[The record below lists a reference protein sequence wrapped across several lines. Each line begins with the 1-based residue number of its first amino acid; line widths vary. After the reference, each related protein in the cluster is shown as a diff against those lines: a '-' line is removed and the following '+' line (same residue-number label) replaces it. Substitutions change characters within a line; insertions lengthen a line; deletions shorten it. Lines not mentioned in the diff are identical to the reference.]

1 MGIFSKKAK
10 LEDVCR
16 DFYDKAY
23 INPKVGAVDAS
34 KVFYEVSR
42 KNLIEVDKHFEKITL
57 ENITK
62 ELQALQ
68 FEMFALAWTH
78 KFISG
83 KFLVA
88 QSAFTK
94 RYLHEKGKD
103 DIWENMKDYND
114 IIDGTT
120 LEWLINQSRMT
131 LGFNYGV
138 REDLTK
144 ENTKEAE
151 ELNITDKESIQRAN
165 HRLWSGE
172 AWRQKKLHIS
182 LVYIFCKH
190 LNLKVE
196 ELNRD
201 AIIGLGAII
210 HGMYEGAKESW
221 RNIKIVL

>member
-1 MGIFSKKAK
+1 MDIFRKKVK

-57 ENITK
+57 EN
-62 ELQALQ
+62 
-68 FEMFALAWTH
+68 
-78 KFISG
+78 
-83 KFLVA
+83 
-88 QSAFTK
+88 
-94 RYLHEKGKD
+94 
-103 DIWENMKDYND
+103 
-114 IIDGTT
+114 
-120 LEWLINQSRMT
+120 
-131 LGFNYGV
+131 
-138 REDLTK
+138 LTK
-144 ENTKEAE
+144 ESTKEAE

-190 LNLKVE
+190 
-196 ELNRD
+196 
-201 AIIGLGAII
+201 
-210 HGMYEGAKESW
+210 
-221 RNIKIVL
+221 